1 MNLGSP
7 YGIVRRSSIYEL
19 YTEALD
25 DAVSLWK
32 DYRRFSL
39 PHGSG
44 YANETEEYMTLIRA
58 FEDEYEEA
66 QADAIRRARDQSK

>member
-1 MNLGSP
+1 M
-7 YGIVRRSSIYEL
+7 

-25 DAVSLWK
+25 NAVLLWK
-32 DYRRFSL
+32 DYRKFGL

-44 YANETEEYMTLIRA
+44 YANETEEYIALIRA

-66 QADAIRRARDQSK
+66 QADAIKKAKEQSK